1 MTTGCVVLA
10 RDDPEASWVARGERP
25 WIKHTVD
32 HPHRESEELHASQIP
47 GASHAPHRGGPR
59 QQDGWRQ
66 LSANHSPASH
76 SIMWTTDAYSALPDA
91 RRHTWRLSLCV
102 CVCVC
107 TRARV
112 GWRAGVQMKE
122 RMNHRQTQTGEPP
135 NDPNSFIQQTLPEY
149 LQCINPQ
156 DRRGRPAD
164 HPAATGAWL
173 SPHPQPL
180 AEAAPTLGQCRTT
193 SPPSFTSVP
202 AVAHG
207 RCLIRAYQNRS
218 PSPSPCRKQVVV

>member
-1 MTTGCVVLA
+1 MQA
-10 RDDPEASWVARGERP
+10 RFQEPVT
-25 WIKHTVD
+25 H
-32 HPHRESEELHASQIP
+32 HPPL
-47 GASHAPHRGGPR
+47 PHRGGPR

-91 RRHTWRLSLCV
+91 RRHTWQLTLCV
-102 CVCVC
+102 CVC
-107 TRARV
+107 ARV
-112 GWRAGVQMKE
+112 GWRAGVQTKE

-149 LQCINPQ
+149 LQCA
-156 DRRGRPAD
+156 PAD

-180 AEAAPTLGQCRTT
+180 TEAAPTLGQCRTT
-193 SPPSFTSVP
+193 SPLSFTSVP
-202 AVAHG
+202 AVAHR

-218 PSPSPCRKQVVV
+218 PSPSPRPKQVVV

>member
-1 MTTGCVVLA
+1 MDKAHHGSSTQRVRGAACKPDSRSQSRTTSGRAPTA
-10 RDDPEASWVARGERP
+10 RWMEAAFCQSSTCQP
-25 WIKHTVD
+25 LHHVD
-32 HPHRESEELHASQIP
+32 HRCLLSS
-47 GASHAPHRGGPR
+47 PR
-59 QQDGWRQ
+59 C
-66 LSANHSPASH
+66 PASYLAAE
-76 SIMWTTDAYSALPDA
+76 SV
-91 RRHTWRLSLCV
+91 CV